1 MKLIISESAEKRLI
15 AQLVKEEMVCLADK
29 VGLVKQFLDKNFLK
43 ASNSVIGDNGRP
55 SLKDIVIMV
64 DAYKQPKQYMSDV
77 DLFYLLQ
84 DEFKDILP
92 PDEVEQVEDIVNDE
106 FNDAYKEAERQVK
119 AVTHNKRDKFLKQC
133 IKDWY
138 YNKISKNNNLSI
150 YEAIDRFDKEFL
162 RNKNSS
168 VGTFSVIGDA
178 KFQYRIKMRTNK
190 KNVYLNALDDSIDGF
205 EIIKDINYD
214 LVHFD
219 AKRTKYSNPSNPS
232 NKNKGMHL
240 STILVDAEGNHG
252 PNSPDFFDVVQ
263 RIITS
268 RGGVKWCFICPNL
281 AKNINKSL
289 LDDIKYKLTHFSPH
303 RDNGCYF
310 TSKEERDS
318 ILPFY
323 LLNFKKYV
331 TPFLLQNK
339 DLQLEINTS
348 VEMTPELNAKIEKY
362 LDSVG
367 FPLTGHNPEKFTV
380 DDFSDFENFE

>member
-150 YEAIDRFDKEFL
+150 YEAIDNNDSHNNRTRRSTWNFENKDYLEQIQRRLEEPHTLRTWDDVSDDGHEVLPDLNFL
-162 RNKNSS
+162 LK
-168 VGTFSVIGDA
+168 GF
-178 KFQYRIKMRTNK
+178 KIKMNRPISPYERVNDTRYGDDNPDLF
-190 KNVYLNALDDSIDGF
+190 YLLQ
-205 EIIKDINYD
+205 
-214 LVHFD
+214 
-219 AKRTKYSNPSNPS
+219 
-232 NKNKGMHL
+232 
-240 STILVDAEGNHG
+240 TILYTRAA
-252 PNSPDFFDVVQ
+252 F
-263 RIITS
+263 
-268 RGGVKWCFICPNL
+268 KWYYLCPNL
-281 AKNINKSL
+281 IPSEYKVDYQYFNNEVKGKYLNSIGINSMGRPNYCFRTM
-289 LDDIKYKLTHFSPH
+289 DDRKK
-303 RDNGCYF
+303 
-310 TSKEERDS
+310 

-323 LLNFKKYV
+323 GEQMKKCFIPFKNSELYTEV
-331 TPFLLQNK
+331 QNA
-339 DLQLEINTS
+339 T
-348 VEMTPELNAKIEKY
+348 ELNGELNTKIENY

-367 FPLTGHNPEKFTV
+367 FPSTGIDVSQLTYD
-380 DDFSDFENFE
+380 DDFSNFEEY

>member
-106 FNDAYKEAERQVK
+106 FNDAYNEAERQVK

-150 YEAIDRFDKEFL
+150 YEAIDNNDSHNNRTRRSTWNFENKDYLEQIQRRLEEPHTLRTWDDVSDDGHEVLPDLNFL
-162 RNKNSS
+162 LK
-168 VGTFSVIGDA
+168 GF
-178 KFQYRIKMRTNK
+178 KIKMNRPISPYERVNDTRYGDDNPDLF
-190 KNVYLNALDDSIDGF
+190 YLLQ
-205 EIIKDINYD
+205 
-214 LVHFD
+214 
-219 AKRTKYSNPSNPS
+219 
-232 NKNKGMHL
+232 
-240 STILVDAEGNHG
+240 TILYTRAA
-252 PNSPDFFDVVQ
+252 F
-263 RIITS
+263 
-268 RGGVKWCFICPNL
+268 KWYYLCPNL
-281 AKNINKSL
+281 IPSEYKVDYQYFNNEVKGKYLNSIGINSMGRPNYCFRTM
-289 LDDIKYKLTHFSPH
+289 DDRKK
-303 RDNGCYF
+303 
-310 TSKEERDS
+310 

-323 LLNFKKYV
+323 GEQMKKCFIPFKNSELYTEV
-331 TPFLLQNK
+331 QNA
-339 DLQLEINTS
+339 T
-348 VEMTPELNAKIEKY
+348 ELNGELNTKIENY

-367 FPLTGHNPEKFTV
+367 FPSTGIDVSQLTYD
-380 DDFSDFENFE
+380 DDFSNFEEY

>member
-106 FNDAYKEAERQVK
+106 FNDAYNEAERQVK

-150 YEAIDRFDKEFL
+150 YEAIDNNDGHNTKIRRSTWNFENKEYLEQIQRRLEEPHILRTWDDVSNDGHEVLPDLNFL
-162 RNKNSS
+162 LK
-168 VGTFSVIGDA
+168 GF
-178 KFQYRIKMRTNK
+178 KIKMNRPISPYERVNDTRYGDDNPDLF
-190 KNVYLNALDDSIDGF
+190 YLLQ
-205 EIIKDINYD
+205 
-214 LVHFD
+214 
-219 AKRTKYSNPSNPS
+219 
-232 NKNKGMHL
+232 
-240 STILVDAEGNHG
+240 TILYTRAA
-252 PNSPDFFDVVQ
+252 F
-263 RIITS
+263 
-268 RGGVKWCFICPNL
+268 KWYYLCPNL
-281 AKNINKSL
+281 IPSEYKVDYQYFNNEVKGKYLNSIGINSMGRPNYCFRTM
-289 LDDIKYKLTHFSPH
+289 DDRKK
-303 RDNGCYF
+303 
-310 TSKEERDS
+310 

-323 LLNFKKYV
+323 GEQMKKCFIPFKNSELYTEV
-331 TPFLLQNK
+331 QNATE
-339 DLQLEINTS
+339 LTG
-348 VEMTPELNAKIEKY
+348 ELNTKIENY

-367 FPLTGHNPEKFTV
+367 FPSTGIDVSQLTYD
-380 DDFSDFENFE
+380 DDFSNFEEY